1 MTLPLILGIDPG
13 PVTSGVVLYDPVQG
27 KVVEAWAKMLTEKA
41 LRVTRFRRLLTDRGF
56 VWELDRVHLAM
67 ETIVSYGAR
76 IGMETIANIEL
87 IGRIKEAWSR
97 EDANATYLSRPDIL
111 GHLTGRRNAKEADC
125 ADRLKEMHGGLN
137 AVGTKKNP
145 GPLYGVTSH
154 AWSALAVA
162 VVASDLLRKAQA

>member
-27 KVVEAWAKMLTEKA
+27 MVVEALAKMPTVDVLEVVRKKKHPY
-41 LRVTRFRRLLTDRGF
+41 
-56 VWELDRVHLAM
+56 WILDRVHLAM

-76 IGMETIANIEL
+76 VGMETLSNVEL

-97 EDANATYLSRPDIL
+97 DDLNATYLSRPDIL
-111 GHLTGRRNAKEADC
+111 GHLTGRRNAKEADA
-125 ADRLKEMHGGLN
+125 ADRLKEMHGGIG
-137 AVGTKKNP
+137 AVGTKKAP

-162 VVASDLLRKAQA
+162 VVASDCLRKSEER